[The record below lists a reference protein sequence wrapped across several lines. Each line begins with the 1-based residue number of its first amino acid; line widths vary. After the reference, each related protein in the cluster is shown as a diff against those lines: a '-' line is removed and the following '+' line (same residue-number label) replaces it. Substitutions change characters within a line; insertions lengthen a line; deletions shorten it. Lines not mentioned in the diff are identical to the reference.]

1 MKLRTKFLLLLTTLI
16 VGPLLVVGTLGYA
29 QLRSTSEEKTFD
41 QMRNVVDRL
50 ADEVNGL
57 ARTASANIDLFSRH
71 LIVQRY
77 VLAKD
82 ANERYALLQRPLL
95 QVFRSFQEAYPEYY
109 ELRILMPDGFEDAR
123 WSREGV
129 RAVPADAGGDSFFRL
144 LDSTGALTVS
154 VLPGDGT
161 TVMQVGNPLVLSEP
175 RTVPPEPPVLRGYLA
190 VTVDL
195 DQLRSSFESS
205 RTMHEERSFAT
216 DAEGTVLLDTVHDD
230 VGARLPDEVFRAL
243 RGGLDGG
250 TVVRVDRDGVPV
262 YVTGARTDTNLYVFT
277 AIPVSALL
285 AASHHLRSAVTP
297 IIVAAILL
305 TLILLYFGLD
315 RMVIAP
321 IRALGRAAGQ
331 IGRGELDVQIASSSG
346 DEIGELATA
355 FGEMSH
361 NLGESNEQIRML
373 AYHDALTGL
382 PNRRLFHE
390 LLDKALAR
398 AQREHEGLA
407 ILFVDFDNFK
417 RINDSVG
424 HAAADGVLRELGE
437 TLSSIIRTDDV
448 LFLHTHGETETV
460 VSRLGGDEFVILLP
474 HTRDRFSPG
483 VVARRILHQLARPIR
498 AGEQEVI
505 VSASIGVATFPEDGA
520 TADMLIRNADSAMY
534 HAKQQ
539 GKAGYLYYSE
549 AMNVASVERL
559 TLESGLRRA
568 LEQDRLELHY
578 QPQIDLVSGR
588 VIGAEALLRWKDPE
602 RGYISPATFIPLAE
616 ETGLIL
622 TIGEWVINRAC
633 QQAMEWQRAGLVGI
647 PISVNVSGAQ
657 FSRQNLSNLVAR
669 ALDSSGLQPALLC
682 IEITETA
689 MMAVPDRAVEL
700 LLQLRTLGVRLS
712 LDDFGTGYS
721 SLSYLRRFPISTL
734 KIDRSF
740 VCEVLTDDHTASI
753 TEAIIGMAHVLG
765 LRVVAEG
772 VEQQE
777 QISLLRR
784 WRCDAVQ
791 GYYYSPAL
799 PAPRFAEFLA
809 SGSVRVDDR
818 AVEPLRIQSA

>member
-1 MKLRTKFLLLLTTLI
+1 
-16 VGPLLVVGTLGYA
+16 
-29 QLRSTSEEKTFD
+29 
-41 QMRNVVDRL
+41 
-50 ADEVNGL
+50 
-57 ARTASANIDLFSRH
+57 
-71 LIVQRY
+71 
-77 VLAKD
+77 
-82 ANERYALLQRPLL
+82 
-95 QVFRSFQEAYPEYY
+95 
-109 ELRILMPDGFEDAR
+109 
-123 WSREGV
+123 
-129 RAVPADAGGDSFFRL
+129 
-144 LDSTGALTVS
+144 
-154 VLPGDGT
+154 
-161 TVMQVGNPLVLSEP
+161 
-175 RTVPPEPPVLRGYLA
+175 
-190 VTVDL
+190 
-195 DQLRSSFESS
+195 
-205 RTMHEERSFAT
+205 
-216 DAEGTVLLDTVHDD
+216 
-230 VGARLPDEVFRAL
+230 
-243 RGGLDGG
+243 
-250 TVVRVDRDGVPV
+250 
-262 YVTGARTDTNLYVFT
+262 
-277 AIPVSALL
+277 
-285 AASHHLRSAVTP
+285 
-297 IIVAAILL
+297 
-305 TLILLYFGLD
+305 
-315 RMVIAP
+315 
-321 IRALGRAAGQ
+321 
-331 IGRGELDVQIASSSG
+331 
-346 DEIGELATA
+346 
-355 FGEMSH
+355 
-361 NLGESNEQIRML
+361 
-373 AYHDALTGL
+373 
-382 PNRRLFHE
+382 
-390 LLDKALAR
+390 
-398 AQREHEGLA
+398 
-407 ILFVDFDNFK
+407 
-417 RINDSVG
+417 
-424 HAAADGVLRELGE
+424 
-437 TLSSIIRTDDV
+437 
-448 LFLHTHGETETV
+448 
-460 VSRLGGDEFVILLP
+460 
-474 HTRDRFSPG
+474 

-520 TADMLIRNADSAMY
+520 TAEVLIRNADSAMY

-633 QQAMEWQRAGLVGI
+633 QQAMEWQRAGLMGI

-657 FSRQNLSNLVAR
+657 FSRQNLSNIVAR

-700 LLQLRTLGVRLS
+700 LQQLRALGVRLS

-740 VCEVLTDDHTASI
+740 VCEVLTDEHTASI
-753 TEAIIGMAHVLG
+753 TEAIIGLAHVLG

-772 VEQQE
+772 VEQQA

-784 WRCDAVQ
+784 WGCDSVQ

-809 SGSVRVDDR
+809 SASVRVEDR